1 MSSTIYIDN
10 FVADVKCYHCASIV
24 GRLRSEELVKHQPA
38 LFQPEGEKGERSIER
53 WQTLRCQRCG
63 GPVYLDEAEIVRRR
77 IERFDL
83 EEDRPRRG
91 RPPKHRPATA
101 A

>member
-1 MSSTIYIDN
+1 MSKTTYIDT
-10 FVADVKCYHCASIV
+10 FVADVKCYHCAGIL

-38 LFQPEGEKGERSIER
+38 FFQPINDPVERPIDR
-53 WQTLRCQRCG
+53 WQRLRCQRCG
-63 GPVYLDEAEIVRRR
+63 GPVFLDEAEIIRRR
-77 IERFDL
+77 IENFDD

-91 RPPKHRPATA
+91 RPPKHRRPTA